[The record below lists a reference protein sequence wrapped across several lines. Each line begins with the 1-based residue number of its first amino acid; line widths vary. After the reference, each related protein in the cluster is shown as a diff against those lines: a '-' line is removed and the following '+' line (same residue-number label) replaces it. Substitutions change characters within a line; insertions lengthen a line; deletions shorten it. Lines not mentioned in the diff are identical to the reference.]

1 MYPSLICVCLLV
13 KMIFFFTVNGRKK
26 DAKKEA
32 VTCNKDNDEKQQV
45 VFSLKQLKSEQKK
58 QPISLRQ
65 QG

>member
-1 MYPSLICVCLLV
+1 
-13 KMIFFFTVNGRKK
+13 MIFFTVNGRKK

-65 QG
+65 QR